1 MKIWI
6 DILTPKQAMFF
17 KPLIEKLEDKNNDLF
32 ISSRAFHETIA
43 TIKLLKIKFD
53 FFFIKRTNTSS
64 TFNRFKK
71 NF

>member
-17 KPLIEKLEDKNNDLF
+17 KPLIEKLENKNNDLF

-43 TIKLLKIKFD
+43 TINLLKIT
-53 FFFIKRTNTSS
+53 R
-64 TFNRFKK
+64 
-71 NF
+71 